1 MPTDDETQPLHGS
14 QSSPDSLAHE
24 LSWLGKAS
32 LPLIGSY
39 YLHYLFGFLNLIS
52 LGAWGGQA
60 LGGYALANMTCAN
73 PGVRPGHRHSIGAGH
88 AVHRVGLHL
97 QRGLTAVTLWYV
109 VVLCI
114 MQFAM
119 PTVYDVLGQPRELAE
134 PAAEYLKVLSLG
146 LWPWMAFECLKRY
159 VQANTQMRLPALV
172 LAAVVPV
179 HLLNHYVFVWRRH
192 ASFTAVAWITVFSY
206 WAMFLGLVFCTLAWD
221 ALRPAWHRHRPKEL
235 ISTSFYALA
244 VPAMVEACGEYM
256 AFELMTLL
264 AAQLGKTSLAA
275 QAIAFNSMSM
285 VYQLPHGVGGAAAV
299 RIGRLLGRGQTSR
312 ACFSAA
318 DPEVLAVARRLIRI
332 VAMIEWTDAT
342 RAIVPGILRGM
353 GKQRWAAT
361 INIGAYY
368 CLVLPLGAMAWAA
381 FALGMSV
388 LAAAYIVAILRT
400 DWSRERTDSYTLG
413 RTQFEREKERLI
425 VEINQS
431 LDIANRNFVQLNQ
444 NLESAVALGSN
455 FGRVA
460 QLWSEFAEIIS
471 PSVDEESVEDV
482 EDVEMEEEEQA
493 AEPEEHPET

>member
-1 MPTDDETQPLHGS
+1 MPTDDETQPLRGS
-14 QSSPDSLAHE
+14 QSSPNSLAHE

-60 LGGYALANMTCAN
+60 LGGYALANMTCAILAFA
-73 PGVRPGHRHSIGAGH
+73 PATGIASALDTLCAASFAHFGGGRQ
-88 AVHRVGLHL
+88 VGLHL

-119 PTVYDVLGQPRELAE
+119 PAVYDVLGQPRELAE

-172 LAAVVPV
+172 LAVVVPV

-312 ACFSAA
+312 ACFSAT
-318 DPEVLAVARRLIRI
+318 VLISGGLIYS
-332 VAMIEWTDAT
+332 
-342 RAIVPGILRGM
+342 L
-353 GKQRWAAT
+353 
-361 INIGAYY
+361 
-368 CLVLPLGAMAWAA
+368 LG
-381 FALGMSV
+381 
-388 LAAAYIVAILRT
+388 T
-400 DWSRERTDSYTLG
+400 
-413 RTQFEREKERLI
+413 
-425 VEINQS
+425 
-431 LDIANRNFVQLNQ
+431 
-444 NLESAVALGSN
+444 
-455 FGRVA
+455 
-460 QLWSEFAEIIS
+460 
-471 PSVDEESVEDV
+471 
-482 EDVEMEEEEQA
+482 
-493 AEPEEHPET
+493 